1 MTAQRAGIY
10 ARISRDDQ
18 GERLGV
24 QRQIEACRDLAA
36 RMELDVVDEYVDND
50 LSAMKARRRPEF
62 ERLTA
67 DVEAGDLDVVVVWDH
82 DRLLRQTRELERYI
96 DLCDPRGVPTLTVTA
111 GNLDLSTPTGRAVAK
126 TRGAWA
132 QHESEHKA
140 ERIRAQKAQ
149 AARAGKHI
157 GGPAP
162 WGWRRVD
169 HQVRPNG
176 RFEGGRFEVD
186 PFAGRMIREGTA
198 MVLKGHSLGEVAR
211 MWAAEGVRGRTGRT
225 LTTSQVKERLI
236 RSRNAGLLTFHGET
250 VSDQWPPIVSLEDF
264 RAAEQ
269 MLTAP
274 ERRRTSTVKHR
285 YLLSGVVYCH
295 CGRVMH
301 GLNHTTRGTR
311 YRCSVQFEHGTD
323 RTGHTTRRMEPM
335 DEYVREAVAAFLREP
350 GNVNALADAYAPR
363 EALSP
368 KGEAAE
374 LVALT
379 DRKNALSRLF
389 AQGALSEAQLIE
401 GTAELNAQVDRL
413 RAAVR
418 RRTRSA
424 AVGDLVADGDPAGA
438 FLAAPLPVQREMLR
452 TLLWVEVRPASK
464 AVAGRFETDAV
475 RLHWRHAPNFQEPKR
490 RPDQKMEPVTGIGSG
505 VDTHT
510 ADR

>member
-1 MTAQRAGIY
+1 MTTQRAGIY
-10 ARISRDDQ
+10 ARISRDDR

-24 QRQIEACRDLAA
+24 QRQLDACRDLAA
-36 RMELDVVDEYVDND
+36 RMGYQVTDEYVDND
-50 LSAMKARRRPEF
+50 LSAMKARRRPEY

-67 DVEAGDLDVVVVWDH
+67 DIEAGHLDVVVVWDH
-82 DRLLRQTRELERYI
+82 DRLLRQTRELERFI
-96 DLCDPRGVPTLTVTA
+96 DLCDPRGVPTLTVTS
-111 GNLDLSTPTGRAVAK
+111 GHLDLSTPTGRAVAK

-162 WGWRRVD
+162 WGWRRVE
-169 HQVRPNG
+169 HKVLSNG
-176 RFEGGRFEVD
+176 RHEGGRFEVD
-186 PFAGRMIREGTA
+186 PFAGRMIQAGTD
-198 MVLKGHSLGEVAR
+198 MILKGHTLGEVAR

-236 RSRNAGLLTFHGET
+236 RPRNAGLLTFHGET
-250 VSDQWPPIVSLEDF
+250 VSDQWPPIVPLEDF
-264 RAAEQ
+264 RAVEQ

-285 YLLSGVVYCH
+285 YLLSGVLYCH

-301 GLNHTTRGTR
+301 GLRHSTRGTR

-335 DEYVREAVAAFLREP
+335 DEYVRAAVAAFLSDP
-350 GNVNALADAYAPR
+350 VNLKALADAYVPR
-363 EALSP
+363 PDPASS
-368 KGEAAE
+368 GEAAE

-379 DRKNALSRLF
+379 DRKNALTRLF

-401 GTAELNAQVDRL
+401 GTAELNAQADRL

-424 AVGDLVADGDPAGA
+424 AVGDIVAGGDPAGA
-438 FLAAPLPVQREMLR
+438 FLAAPLPVQREVLR
-452 TLLWVEVRPASK
+452 ALLWVEVFPASK
-464 AVAGRFETDAV
+464 AVAGRFESETV
-475 RLHWRHAPNFQEPKR
+475 RLHWRHAPDFQEPVR
-490 RPDQKMEPVTGIGSG
+490 RPPQKMGPVTGIGEGMDAS
-505 VDTHT
+505 D
-510 ADR
+510 AAP